1 MPLPTAPTSP
11 IRFEKAIAALPA
23 VLTPNTVYV
32 VRAGAGVDIYVSDLT
47 GAIAYKTNSA
57 GYSSASSPPSD
68 ANIWFNSEEGR
79 LYVKYNGTW
88 VEANPTQIDP
98 TAIRF
103 NDEGKI
109 EFPSGT
115 DFGGSYNELADKPV
129 IPDEQIQS
137 NWTQTDTNLKD
148 YIRNKPTFAS
158 IATSGLYSDLSG
170 APVLAD
176 VATSGSYLDLNHKPD
191 IPLPNTVSK
200 IDAEGGVTDVL
211 TNISTFRFNVDA
223 GFSIDDL
230 GDGAIKIGAAPT
242 FKTWSVFGQEDLVPT
257 GLDTIQFVG
266 GGGIS
271 ITTDPHGA
279 PNKTITFT
287 GLTLSVSGND
297 NIQKPIEPGSNISFT
312 GTNGI
317 NITTDD
323 NGNLTFEGGSF
334 DIVTIQSASPTNEYT
349 FRIKG
354 LYDDVEYFGDQ
365 WAFTTS
371 GVSGQNNITSL
382 TGTGAQYAPFTTSS
396 QNLNIQV
403 GLVGDEAT
411 YNFTN
416 TGITFPDGSVQVV
429 GFEGNKLF
437 YNDGIANNTVTL
449 DPTGTTIRTRG
460 VGYDYNWSF
469 NDTGGLVFP
478 DYTIQTTAWT
488 GTVDWENINNKPPI
502 PADVSDLTDTT
513 GLLFSKDY
521 NDLTNLP
528 TLFDGNYNSLSNLPD
543 LSGYATLTGEETLT
557 NKTLTSPTITDG
569 VFQDSFTIGN
579 QVFYDHGYNG
589 FSVNE
594 DFDIVGESN
603 FTGYHYTSGAGRD
616 GVAFTLART
625 GQFTDGFGITGDAS
639 NNQFVIGGE
648 AGNTDFLFK
657 TGIGMPFDVSGGTTI
672 FTISRDGSLTFA
684 DETTQTTAWTGSID
698 WANVNNQ
705 PTIPAAQIQSDWTQ
719 TNNVSLDYIK
729 NKPTFA
735 TVATSGSYTDLSN
748 TPTYYYAAD
757 DLLPKTASPG
767 GTVKFLGTNGIT
779 TTSDNSGNISIR
791 NNVNSFSS
799 FIVTGYDNVVAS
811 SPNQSVEFIAG
822 NGIELF
828 PSAENN
834 SITITSNGG
843 QGSAGTEG
851 IIKTFNLLGEFW
863 APVAGTSSYF
873 VNSPTVLRSVT
884 LTNGGVVRQD
894 LMVGL
899 YRNGGLIGFY
909 TLPSGF
915 QNISINTE
923 TTTLYAN
930 DNVTVSV
937 VSGSG
942 INFSLILSTNVR

>member
-47 GAIAYKTNSA
+47 GAIAYKSNST
-57 GYSSASSPPSD
+57 GYSSASTPPTD

-103 NDEGKI
+103 NDQGKI

-115 DFGGSYNELADKPV
+115 DFGGSYNELADRPY
-129 IPDEQIQS
+129 IPPTQIQS
-137 NWTQTDTNLKD
+137 DWAQTDIGLKD
-148 YIRNKPTFAS
+148 YIRNKPTFATV
-158 IATSGLYSDLSG
+158 ATSGLYSDLSS

-176 VATSGSYLDLNHKPD
+176 VATSGSYLDLTNKPD
-191 IPLPNTVSK
+191 IPLPNTISK
-200 IDAEGGVTDVL
+200 IDAGGGITDVL
-211 TNISTFRFNVDA
+211 TNVSTFRFNVDA

-242 FKTWSVFGQEDLVPT
+242 FKTISVFGQEDLVPT
-257 GLDTIQFVG
+257 GLDTLQFVG
-266 GGGIS
+266 AGGIA
-271 ITTDPHGA
+271 ITTDPNGS

-297 NIQKPIEPGSNISFT
+297 AIQKPITAGNNISFT

-317 NITTDD
+317 NVTTDED
-323 NGNLTFEGGSF
+323 GNLSFEGGSF

-349 FRIKG
+349 FRVKG
-354 LYDDVEYFGDQ
+354 LYDDITYLGDQ

-371 GVSGQNNITSL
+371 GVAGQNNITSL
-382 TGTGAQYAPFTTSS
+382 TGNGAQYAPFSTSS
-396 QNLNIQV
+396 QNLSIQV

-416 TGITFPDGSVQVV
+416 EGITFPNGTVQVV

-437 YNDGIANNTVTL
+437 YNDGVANNTVTL

-460 VGYDYNWSF
+460 AGYDYNWSF

-478 DYTIQTTAWT
+478 DYTTQTTAWT
-488 GTVDWENINNKPPI
+488 GTIDWEFVSNKPPI
-502 PADVSDLTDTT
+502 PEDVSDLTDTT
-513 GLLFSKDY
+513 GLLFSGNY

-528 TLFDGNYNSLSNLPD
+528 TLFDGNYNSLSNLPTLFDGNYNSLSNLPD
-543 LSGYATLTGEETLT
+543 LTQYQLASTAFDGNYNSLSNLPILFDGNYNSLSNLPDLTQYQLASTAFNG
-557 NKTLTSPTITDG
+557 S
-569 VFQDSFTIGN
+569 
-579 QVFYDHGYNG
+579 YN
-589 FSVNE
+589 
-594 DFDIVGESN
+594 
-603 FTGYHYTSGAGRD
+603 
-616 GVAFTLART
+616 
-625 GQFTDGFGITGDAS
+625 
-639 NNQFVIGGE
+639 
-648 AGNTDFLFK
+648 
-657 TGIGMPFDVSGGTTI
+657 
-672 FTISRDGSLTFA
+672 SLTDAPTSFPT
-684 DETTQTTAWTGSID
+684 DWNSIS
-698 WANVNNQ
+698 N
-705 PTIPAAQIQSDWTQ
+705 
-719 TNNVSLDYIK
+719 L
-729 NKPTFA
+729 PTFA

-757 DLLPKTASPG
+757 DLVPKTASPG

-779 TTSDNSGNISIR
+779 TTSDNSGNITFT

-799 FIVTGYDNVVAS
+799 FIVTGYDDVVAAT
-811 SPNQSVEFIAG
+811 PNQSIEFIAG

-828 PSAENN
+828 PSPTTN
-834 SITITSNGG
+834 SITISSNGG
-843 QGSAGTEG
+843 TGSAGTEG

-873 VNSPTVLRSVT
+873 VNAPTVLRSVV

-894 LMVGL
+894 LMIGL
-899 YRNGGLIGFY
+899 YRNGSLVGFY
-909 TLPSGF
+909 TLPSGY
-915 QNISINTE
+915 QYVAINTE

-930 DNVTVSV
+930 DNLTVSV
-937 VSGSG
+937 VAGSG
-942 INFSLILSTNVR
+942 LNFSLALSTIIR